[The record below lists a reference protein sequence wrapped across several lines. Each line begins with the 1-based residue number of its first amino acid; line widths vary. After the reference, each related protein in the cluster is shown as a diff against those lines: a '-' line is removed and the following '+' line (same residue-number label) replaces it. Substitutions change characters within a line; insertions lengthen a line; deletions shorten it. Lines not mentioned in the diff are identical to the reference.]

1 MHADERHGPF
11 FDSLSLGDTFDQA
24 PSVTLTD
31 GLAAAHQAIVGG
43 RQRLALD
50 RGLAMK
56 VAGAPLA
63 AAPLVWDVSIGQSTL
78 VTQRA
83 IANLFYRGLRFL
95 RFPAIGDTLTT
106 RTEIVGLR
114 PAEPKP
120 GRPPRGLVV
129 MHIRTSDQEQRPV
142 LDYYRCALLPARI
155 AVDGP
160 AFGDMAPGGD
170 PVSVADF
177 ATAAGGWDLA
187 RYRAIVPGPHF
198 AGLREGDQQTMPGD
212 LVSSA
217 PEMARLTLNL
227 AAVHHD
233 AAASADGRRLVYG
246 GHTVGLAASQ
256 ASRAF
261 PAIVAIL
268 GWHSCD
274 HLGPVREGDT
284 LRTTLQIERLEPL
297 SEGGVA
303 HIAATVT
310 ADRPEKPAK
319 VLDWRFVALFA

>member
-1 MHADERHGPF
+1 MIADAGHGPF
-11 FDSLSLGDTFDQA
+11 FDDLSLSDVFDQA

-31 GLAAAHQAIVGG
+31 GLAATHHAILGG
-43 RQRLALD
+43 RYRLALD
-50 RGLAMK
+50 RGLSMR
-56 VAGAPLA
+56 VASAPLA
-63 AAPLVWDVSIGQSTL
+63 SASLVWDVSIGQSTL

-95 RFPAIGDTLTT
+95 HFPAIGDTLTT

-120 GRPPRGLVV
+120 DRPPRGLVV
-129 MHIRTSDQEQRPV
+129 MRIATIDQERRPV
-142 LDYYRCALLPARI
+142 LDYHRCALLPARGSVSGPPVGEMSPGEL
-155 AVDGP
+155 AVVGT
-160 AFGDMAPGGD
+160 
-170 PVSVADF
+170 DF
-177 ATAAGGWDLA
+177 AAATTGWDLA
-187 RYRAIVPGPHF
+187 AYRAAVRGPHF
-198 AGLREGDQQTMPGD
+198 ASLREGQRQTMPGD

-217 PEMARLTLNL
+217 PELARMTLNL

-233 AAASADGRRLVYG
+233 SAAACGTRLVYG
-246 GHTVGLAASQ
+246 GHTVGLAAAQ

-261 PAIVAIL
+261 PAMIAVL

-284 LRTTLQIERLEPL
+284 LRSTLEIEKLEPIG
-297 SEGGVA
+297 EGGLA

-310 ADRPEKPAK
+310 ADRPQGPAK
-319 VLDWRFVALFA
+319 VLHWRFVAAFA